1 MQQNKRDKRGI
12 IINKSEL
19 YKWDERINRFL
30 MVDMIRGVWEMQS
43 EKKQYVVFQAPSA
56 VQN

>member
-1 MQQNKRDKRGI
+1 
-12 IINKSEL
+12 
-19 YKWDERINRFL
+19 

-43 EKKQYVVFQAPSA
+43 EKKQCVVFQAPSA